1 MVINFTN
8 KKRRLAKAGK
18 QTSWAPFWAVLRKYG
33 KGKRVHPSAITH
45 VKRSWR
51 TKRLKIKPRKMRKD
65 YLG

>member
-8 KKRRLAKAGK
+8 KKRRLAKAGT
-18 QTSWAPFWAVLRKYG
+18 QTTWAPFWAVVRKYG
-33 KGKRVHPSAITH
+33 QGKKTHPSAITH

-51 TKRLKIKPRKMRKD
+51 NKRLKLKPRKMRKD